1 MSRDKACVISLM
13 LLLLTN
19 VSMAQSRAETFD
31 NKVTNEINLLTKLT
45 LPDNKSKRGET
56 EFELVM
62 SEAHFERSQATCPG
76 SRYGGQTA
84 FKVIGASEDW
94 EKSISSNNSLALG
107 TISMSNGGGFLT
119 SMINPNGSPTKI
131 GGITTWVYAQ
141 NFGKQVTFKFK
152 TNGWKSGEYTL
163 VGFLD
168 DGCRGFTMVTS
179 RMVLPEIPKTQI
191 ACNAPGAVYVGD
203 AFEVACSST
212 LDLAVNSVVL
222 EQKVGSD
229 WQTLSEAVA
238 TGKQF
243 TFSSI
248 KTDEVKLVE
257 MRVRLVGIQDQIED
271 AVSAVIFLQ
280 SNAAKLSLQ
289 PVLELSK
296 GSQNQPANIRFNSGN
311 YGLTGTLQTSKAPNG
326 PWKDV
331 SAISSA
337 SPSKL
342 DVQFGTWVKVT
353 FEGNAAV
360 NAGTTTPYQI
370 LITPTLKC
378 AFPAKVE
385 SGVKFK
391 VNCTSNQALQKTPI
405 NLQYLNSSGNWV
417 SISKGLG
424 SGSKQSYSFQLD
436 GLGNQK
442 LRIQSDGLRDFYSV
456 FASNISSVGFIAA
469 KSKASSSSSDLGSGS
484 IPKGAVDK
492 GSNSYKLMFNFGGNV
507 AANSLATDSALS
519 QCISAKNSGIVR
531 VRGIPQYL
539 GMQAVQIQS
548 YLSTASG
555 FQGCLDGFGK

>member
-1 MSRDKACVISLM
+1 
-13 LLLLTN
+13 
-19 VSMAQSRAETFD
+19 MAQSRAETFD

-311 YGLTGTLQTSKAPNG
+311 YGLTGTLQTSKSPNG

-385 SGVKFK
+385 SGVKFT
-391 VNCTSNQALQKTPI
+391 VNCNSNQALQKTLT

-424 SGSKQSYSFQLD
+424 SGSKHSYSFQLD

-456 FASNISSVGFIAA
+456 FASNISSVNFIAA
-469 KSKASSSSSDLGSGS
+469 KSKVSSSSSDLGNGS

-507 AANSLATDSALS
+507 AVNSLATDSALS

>member
-1 MSRDKACVISLM
+1 M

-257 MRVRLVGIQDQIED
+257 MRVRLVGIQDQI
-271 AVSAVIFLQ
+271 
-280 SNAAKLSLQ
+280 
-289 PVLELSK
+289 
-296 GSQNQPANIRFNSGN
+296 
-311 YGLTGTLQTSKAPNG
+311 
-326 PWKDV
+326 
-331 SAISSA
+331 
-337 SPSKL
+337 
-342 DVQFGTWVKVT
+342 
-353 FEGNAAV
+353 
-360 NAGTTTPYQI
+360 
-370 LITPTLKC
+370 
-378 AFPAKVE
+378 
-385 SGVKFK
+385 
-391 VNCTSNQALQKTPI
+391 
-405 NLQYLNSSGNWV
+405 
-417 SISKGLG
+417 
-424 SGSKQSYSFQLD
+424 
-436 GLGNQK
+436 
-442 LRIQSDGLRDFYSV
+442 
-456 FASNISSVGFIAA
+456 
-469 KSKASSSSSDLGSGS
+469 
-484 IPKGAVDK
+484 
-492 GSNSYKLMFNFGGNV
+492 
-507 AANSLATDSALS
+507 
-519 QCISAKNSGIVR
+519 
-531 VRGIPQYL
+531 
-539 GMQAVQIQS
+539 
-548 YLSTASG
+548 
-555 FQGCLDGFGK
+555 